1 MTDDEHVLEFRDGK
15 RVVPD
20 YLYPEMSQLETHRMT
35 YEQAIKEADAARMN
49 KWLGD
54 QQHDLLVSH
63 FRQGR
68 GF

>member
-1 MTDDEHVLEFRDGK
+1 MTDDEYVLEFRDGK

-20 YLYPEMSQLETHRMT
+20 YLYPEMSQLETHRIT
-35 YEQAIKEADAARMN
+35 YEQAVREADTARMN

-54 QQHDLLVSH
+54 QQHAAMVDH
-63 FRQGR
+63 FSQRR